1 MSGTP
6 SEAEVQ
12 AQFKAV
18 VGALEAFRAH
28 VDGTQAGA
36 GGKWDTL
43 LQALEGDYTPAELAQ
58 WVNTFRAQC
67 SSLLSPSFAA
77 SALVPVLLEY
87 AGVIDRA
94 ATGTQGFGTGKRTPA
109 ELFRVLYD
117 WCVATG
123 VYVTSR
129 GITYDTSA
137 TAGGSNVGNPAISR
151 LTVDEN
157 GFDLEACTVEKKIF
171 RCMAD
176 QNSGTDPG
184 AEVFEVIGTA
194 ASFDS
199 VSRASFGSGTSG
211 DVTLIMRNAGGSNRG
226 GSLLTNSSF
235 SIFDS
240 TATPKF
246 SGWTLASGAAGDITQ
261 DTTNYY
267 RTHPGATVDG
277 ALKMTW
283 GGTTIRVEQ
292 GLDALRVRKLDPD
305 APYIARV
312 MVNKSIGSASGGTV
326 TLRMGATEID
336 LDLASMS
343 SGWNELALTL
353 DQGLWFRQFNAADFT
368 VEIEWAS
375 GSSGYLLVDDAIM
388 CQLEFVDGTYWFLR
402 QNAGSPVDCLV
413 DDSFAFTDT
422 GGAPS
427 TAKLQWWLWV
437 SGLGYLPNS
446 GSALIAEP

>member
-58 WVNTFRAQC
+58 WTNTFRAQC
-67 SSLLSPSFAA
+67 SVLLSPGFAA
-77 SALVPVLLEY
+77 SALVPILMEY

-94 ATGTQGFGTGKRTPA
+94 ASGVQGFGTGKRTTA
-109 ELFRVLYD
+109 ELFRALYD

-129 GITYDTSA
+129 SITYDTSA
-137 TAGGSNVGNPAISR
+137 TAGGSNVGNGAMSR

-157 GFDLEACTVEKKIF
+157 GFDLEACNVERKLFK
-171 RCMAD
+171 CVAD
-176 QNSGTDPG
+176 QNSGVDAT
-184 AEVFEVIGTA
+184 AEVFECIGEA

-199 VSRASFGSGTSG
+199 VDRASFGSGTG
-211 DVTLIMRNAGGSNRG
+211 ANVTILSHHAGNSRG

-235 SIFDS
+235 STFDS

-246 SGWTLASGAAGDITQ
+246 AGWTLASGAAGDITQ

-267 RTHPGATVDG
+267 RTHPGASVD
-277 ALKMTW
+277 ASVKLTW
-283 GGTTIRVEQ
+283 GSATITLAQSLESM
-292 GLDALRVRKLDPD
+292 RVRKLDPD
-305 APYIARV
+305 VPYVLRA
-312 MVNKSIGSASGGTV
+312 MVNKSIGSGAGGTF
-326 TLRMGATEID
+326 TLRLGASSVD
-336 LDLASMS
+336 VALSGLS
-343 SGWNELALTL
+343 SGWSEVVLAF
-353 DQGLWFRQFNAADFT
+353 DEGLWFRNFNEADLT
-368 VEIEWAS
+368 VEIEWAT
-375 GSSGYLLVDDAIM
+375 GTSGYLLVDDVILCPM
-388 CQLEFVDGTYWFLR
+388 DYIDGTYWFLR
-402 QNAGSPVDCLV
+402 GNAASPVNWLI
-413 DDSFAFTDT
+413 DDALAFTDT
-422 GGAPS
+422 GGAPA

-437 SGLGYLPNS
+437 AGLGYLPNS
-446 GSALIAEP
+446 GSSLIAEP